1 MRSGLASRPALAILR
16 RLATAVPLLLIV
28 SGVVFALIHA
38 APGGPTAVFLAN
50 PGVRPEDIERLQRA
64 LGLDQPVWVQY
75 ARWLGAY
82 VRGDWGYSLTD
93 NRAVLDR
100 VLERTPATLELAAAS
115 IGIAFVATFALATCA
130 ALTRGR
136 WPDLVVRAASAAGL
150 AIPAFWFGL
159 VLQLVFAA
167 SLGWLP
173 SSGRVTPGDGS
184 VIDRVQHL
192 VLPAM
197 VLATIHAAAWTRY
210 LRASMVAAFDH
221 PFVVAARARGIPERR
236 IVLRY
241 VARAALLPLVTVVLL
256 DAALLVS
263 GAVVTESV
271 FAWPGLGTLFTE
283 ALARRDYAVL
293 MAMVMLAS
301 GSIVV
306 MNLVADLVYQW
317 LDPRVTP

>member
-1 MRSGLASRPALAILR
+1 VGVQVALAILR
-16 RLATAVPLLLIV
+16 RLATAIPLLLVI

-38 APGGPTAVFLAN
+38 APGGPTAVFLSN
-50 PGVRPEDIERLQRA
+50 PGVRPQDIERLQRA
-64 LGLDQPVWVQY
+64 LGLDQPLWIQY
-75 ARWLGAY
+75 LRWLGAC
-82 VRGDWGYSLTD
+82 VRGDWGYSITD

-100 VLERTPATLELAAAS
+100 VLERTPATFELAAAS
-115 IGIAFVATFALATCA
+115 FGIAVILTFALAILA

-136 WPDLVVRAASAAGL
+136 WPDGAVRAASAAGL

-159 VLQLVFAA
+159 ILQLVFAA

-184 VIDRVQHL
+184 LLDRMQHL
-192 VLPAM
+192 VLPAV
-197 VLATIHAAAWTRY
+197 VLAAIHSAAWTRY
-210 LRASMVAAFDH
+210 LRASMIAAFDQ
-221 PFVVAARARGIPERR
+221 PVVSAARARGVPERT
-236 IVLRY
+236 IVAQHVLRT
-241 VARAALLPLVTVVLL
+241 ALVPLVTVVLL

-293 MAMVMLAS
+293 MAMVMFASIAVVAVNLLADFLYS
-301 GSIVV
+301 
-306 MNLVADLVYQW
+306 W
-317 LDPRVTP
+317 LDPRVAP

>member
-1 MRSGLASRPALAILR
+1 
-16 RLATAVPLLLIV
+16 
-28 SGVVFALIHA
+28 
-38 APGGPTAVFLAN
+38 
-50 PGVRPEDIERLQRA
+50 
-64 LGLDQPVWVQY
+64 
-75 ARWLGAY
+75 
-82 VRGDWGYSLTD
+82 
-93 NRAVLDR
+93 
-100 VLERTPATLELAAAS
+100 
-115 IGIAFVATFALATCA
+115 
-130 ALTRGR
+130 
-136 WPDLVVRAASAAGL
+136 
-150 AIPAFWFGL
+150 
-159 VLQLVFAA
+159 
-167 SLGWLP
+167 
-173 SSGRVTPGDGS
+173 
-184 VIDRVQHL
+184 
-192 VLPAM
+192 M

-221 PFVVAARARGIPERR
+221 PFVAAARARGIPERR

-241 VARAALLPLVTVVLL
+241 VVRAALLPLVTVVLL